1 MRRLIPV
8 TIVVLLI
15 LVACTSPAGEPTATT
30 TVPASATTQA
40 STTTTSAPTTTTT
53 VPVGAGITTDGITVT
68 DDTIYIGLLADL
80 TGPFSGNV
88 VDLVDAQLA
97 FWSKLNDEG
106 GIAGRSVE
114 LLIGDTGYDPA
125 RHVELY
131 RELRDRVVFFSHS
144 TGSPHTAGIAGELV
158 ADDRLALAV
167 SWYSGW
173 ADPAFGANVLE
184 TGSNYCVEAM
194 NAISYLAAAHE
205 QATGEKPAIAIATD
219 AGDYGQDSAAGARY
233 AAEALGL
240 TIAYDGEAEVQFGS
254 GNAAVAQA
262 IARSGA
268 DWTWLATDPITVAE
282 ILSGALS
289 QGYAGAWSGAMPS
302 FSPRLLDTALGDY
315 LSQAWVLSVLF
326 APVGADVAG
335 MDEVYAVLADAF
347 PGRFPA
353 DGLIRGYLEYSVTRQ
368 ILERAAELGD
378 MTPQGVL
385 AAAREVETLFFD
397 GISPANNYGATLDES
412 VARATALYKPDKA
425 MFDAQGGLEATFAN
439 GAVAPY
445 QQIQGFFVSDI
456 AADYEFTVPCYQY
469 GQ

>member
-1 MRRLIPV
+1 V
-8 TIVVLLI
+8 IVVVVLV
-15 LVACTSPAGEPTATT
+15 LVACTSPAGGPVTT
-30 TVPASATTQA
+30 TTAPASTTTQA
-40 STTTTSAPTTTTT
+40 STTTTTTTIAPTTTTT
-53 VPVGAGITTDGITVT
+53 IPPEAAIITDGVTVT

-114 LLIGDTGYDPA
+114 LLISDTGYDPV
-125 RHVELY
+125 RHQELY
-131 RELRDRVVFFSHS
+131 RELRDKVVFFSHS
-144 TGSPHTAGIAGELV
+144 TGSPHTAAIAGELV

-205 QATGEKPAIAIATD
+205 QATGEKPTIAIATD

-240 TIAYDGEAEVQFGS
+240 RIAYDGEAEIQFGL

-262 IARSGA
+262 IARSRA
-268 DWTWLATDPITVAE
+268 DWTWLATDPISVAE

-302 FSPRLLDTALGDY
+302 FSPRLLDTALGEY

-335 MDEVYAVLADAF
+335 MDEVYAVLAEAF
-347 PGRFPA
+347 PGRYPA

-368 ILERAAELGD
+368 ILERAAALGD
-378 MTPQGVL
+378 LTPPGVL
-385 AAAREVETLFFD
+385 AAARELETLFFD
-397 GISPANNYGATLDES
+397 GISPANNYGDTLDQS

-425 MFDAQGGLEATFAN
+425 MFDAQGGLEANFAA

-445 QQIQGFFVSDI
+445 QEIQGFFVSDI
-456 AADYEFTVPCYQY
+456 AADYEFTAPCYQY